1 MSPLRHSLA
10 TRRGTSGFTLIEL
23 VMVLVL
29 LGILAVFVLPRIEL
43 TRGFDEVGYRD
54 AVRATLE
61 FARKSAVAERRNVLV
76 TLTGN
81 NLNLII
87 ANDGPEGADALNF
100 DIVTN
105 AAKALPL
112 PVPDRHCSAPIPV
125 NRLCAPPNLTLVST
139 TADLVFS
146 PLGRPITTLGV
157 SLPVTSYTVTGEAP
171 WTITVE
177 AETGHVH

>member
-29 LGILAVFVLPRIEL
+29 LGILAVFVLPRIDL

-61 FARKSAVAERRNVLV
+61 FARKSAVAERRNVRATLV
-76 TLTGN
+76 GN
-81 NLNLII
+81 NLTLTIENV
-87 ANDGPEGADALNF
+87 GPESSTGLFPRAL
-100 DIVTN
+100 
-105 AAKALPL
+105 ALPT
-112 PVPDRHCSAPIPV
+112 PDRRCGGAA
-125 NRLCAPPNLTLVST
+125 NQLCAPGGLALSGPATL
-139 TADLVFS
+139 DFG
-146 PLGRPITTLGV
+146 PLGRPSGAAT
-157 SLPVTSYTVTGEAP
+157 YTVTGDAP
-171 WTITVE
+171 WTVTVE